1 MWLGDLIK
9 TFGQEYTSSNEAGG
23 GDLEIGSGFIFRFA
37 LYFFCLVFPPAERM
51 CDAFGGGVGGGR
63 GPVKGTA
70 Q

>member
-51 CDAFGGGVGGGR
+51 CDAFGGGGWGGER
-63 GPVKGTA
+63 TR
-70 Q
+70 